1 MGTIRRIAKN
11 TAVLT
16 SSEVLNKVLSLFLYI
31 AIANYLKD
39 SGYGKFSFIITI
51 LGFFQVI
58 ANFGL
63 DKLTIREVAKAK
75 EKTHEYVVSMLRFK
89 FFLALL
95 TYLILVIFINL
106 TGKGPEV
113 IYGVYLMGFSI
124 LFIGLSNT
132 YMSIFNAH
140 EKLEINAIL
149 LVFVKLIIL
158 GLTFLGI
165 YLKVGLLYILSFFVI
180 GEAIRTII
188 FHFLYK
194 KHFKVS
200 KVCKSS
206 ILSKKTLITAAPFA
220 AIGFASLIYNH
231 IDIVM
236 LSLMK
241 GDKPVGWYSAAYTLI
256 LGLMFIPRCYT
267 LSIFPVL
274 SRYAIDSNKMLNF
287 AWHKSIKMLLAFALP
302 ISVGGY
308 MLSERFINL
317 FYSSGSYT
325 HSSLALQILMIA
337 IPWIFISA
345 INMYLLYAANKQKE
359 AIMVVLVSTAINIG
373 LNFILIPK
381 YSYLGAAWTTV
392 VAEIINVC
400 FFFWLISHLL
410 KFNYRDIKSVLKV
423 VISSAALGL
432 FIYMFISLPLI
443 LIIVLGVAIYTIL
456 LLLMRY
462 LNEEEFKIIR
472 EVFSRKAK

>member
-1 MGTIRRIAKN
+1 MGTIKRIAKN

-16 SSEVLNKVLSLFLYI
+16 SSEVLNKALSLFLYI

-39 SGYGKFSFIITI
+39 AGYGKFSFIMTV

-75 EKTHEYVVSMLRFK
+75 DKTHEYVTSILKFK
-89 FFLALL
+89 IFLALL
-95 TYLILVIFINL
+95 TYLILSFFINIS
-106 TGKGPEV
+106 GKEPQV
-113 IYGVYLMGFSI
+113 IHGVYLMGISI
-124 LFIGLSNT
+124 FLINISNT
-132 YMSIFNAH
+132 YMAIFNAH

-158 GLTFLGI
+158 SLTFIGI

-188 FHFLYK
+188 FYFLYR
-194 KHFKVS
+194 KHFQVS
-200 KVCKSS
+200 KVIKVNT
-206 ILSKKTLITAAPFA
+206 LSKRTLIMAAPFA
-220 AIGFASLIYNH
+220 AIGVASLIYNH

-236 LSLMK
+236 LSLMI
-241 GDKPVGWYSAAYTLI
+241 GDKAVGWYSAAYNLI

-274 SRYAIDSNKMLNF
+274 SRYARDSNDMLNF
-287 AWHKSIKMLLAFALP
+287 AWQKSVKMLLAISLP
-302 ISVGGY
+302 LSVAVY
-308 MLSERFINL
+308 MLSTRFINI
-317 FYSSGSYT
+317 FYPSGSFVY
-325 HSSLALQILMIA
+325 SSLALQILMIA
-337 IPWIFISA
+337 MPWIFINA
-345 INMYLLYAANKQKE
+345 INMYLLYAANRQKE
-359 AIMVVLVSTAINIG
+359 ATIVVLISTAINIG

-392 VAEIINVC
+392 IAEIINVC

-410 KFNYRDIKSVLKV
+410 KFTYKDMKSVLKV
-423 VISSAALGL
+423 IIASLALAL
-432 FIYMFISLPLI
+432 FISKYIFLPLI
-443 LIIVLGVAIYTIL
+443 LIIILGIAIYIIL
-456 LLLMRY
+456 LVLIRY
-462 LNEEEFKIIR
+462 FDREELKIMQEIFK
-472 EVFSRKAK
+472 KK